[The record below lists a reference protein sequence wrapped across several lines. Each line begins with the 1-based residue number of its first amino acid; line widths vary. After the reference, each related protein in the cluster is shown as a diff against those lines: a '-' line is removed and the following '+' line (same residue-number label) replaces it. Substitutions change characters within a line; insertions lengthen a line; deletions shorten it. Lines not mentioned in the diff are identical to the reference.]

1 MDLAGREIE
10 EAFHACRDNRVD
22 DVGRALDVHAQ
33 RRLGLVVIARHTGD
47 GREVH
52 HRVSSMNDLEHRL
65 AITDVA
71 LHELD
76 RGKLG
81 NLTQGER
88 VSSQVV
94 EQHQVCA
101 AGETLGNV

>member
-1 MDLAGREIE
+1 
-10 EAFHACRDNRVD
+10 
-22 DVGRALDVHAQ
+22 
-33 RRLGLVVIARHTGD
+33 
-47 GREVH
+47 
-52 HRVSSMNDLEHRL
+52 MNDLEHRL

-71 LHELD
+71 LHELN